1 MAYFQPYIDTTGIHI
16 PTYQDIVGQIVSDMN
31 NIFGTDIYL
40 DNDSMDYQQISIFAK
55 MIYDTYCLAQVIYNN
70 RTVQNSIGTGLD
82 EIVAYNGVK
91 RKEGTKSTVHVV
103 LTGAP
108 GTIITNGKVSDQD
121 LLVTWLLPEEVTIGE
136 NGSIEVQARSEENG
150 EYYYLPNTITKIV
163 TPVFGWISVT
173 NTESSSP
180 GTETQTDAELKA
192 VFANSITLPS
202 LSIFDGIVSGLQ
214 NLEGVRKVAG
224 YENDTNTQN
233 ELGHPAHSITMVVD
247 GGEDSDIAST
257 IHLKKTPGC
266 YTNGDVVVNVTT
278 DIGSTIPIRF
288 YRAEK
293 VNLYMTVNI
302 KTFSSYSSDYETLIK
317 NSLVEYIDEIEIGEH
332 IYNSMLLMTAQ
343 GVVSSSINSLP
354 YVVTS
359 VKVGKQISSQSTSD
373 IILSFKE
380 MAVTS
385 FDNISVVIQS

>member
-70 RTVQNSIGTGLD
+70 RTVQNAIGTGLD

-91 RKEGTKSTVHVV
+91 RKEGTKSTVPVV
-103 LTGAP
+103 LTGTP

-136 NGSIEVQARSEENG
+136 NGSVSVQAKSEENG

-192 VFANSITLPS
+192 VFTNSITLPS

-224 YENDTNTQN
+224 YENDTNAQN

-288 YRAEK
+288 YRAVK

-317 NSLVEYIDEIEIGEH
+317 KALVEYIDDIEIGEH
-332 IYNSMLLMTAQ
+332 IYNSMLLMTTQ
-343 GVVSSSINSLP
+343 GIVSSSINSLP

-359 VKVGKQISSQSTSD
+359 VKAGRQVSSQSTSD
-373 IILSFKE
+373 IILNFKE
-380 MAVTS
+380 MAVTTL
-385 FDNISVVIQS
+385 DNISVVIQS